1 MSGPGGA
8 AHERYRDDLA
18 AYALGGLGEDEAG
31 KLRQH
36 LEGCEECRA
45 ELRWLQPAVDVLPR
59 SVPQRRPPPRLR
71 RRLMSTVRAESRA
84 ARRER
89 TSRSRRRDWSGL
101 LWRPATAAA
110 AGALLAVGVGGGY
123 LLHQPGDQSSLLTA
137 DAAKG
142 APSAS
147 GSLERAAGSGIL
159 RVQGMP
165 ALARNQ
171 TYEVWVRRN
180 GTTQPSSLFT
190 VRRNRSGA
198 AAVPGPLDDADAVLV
213 TKEPRG
219 GSSRP
224 TSRPLLSVS
233 LH

>member
-1 MSGPGGA
+1 MSGPGAA

-18 AYALGGLGEDEAG
+18 AYALGALGEDEAME
-31 KLRQH
+31 LREH
-36 LEGCEECRA
+36 LEDCDECRA
-45 ELRWLQPAVDVLPR
+45 ELRRLQPAVDVLPR
-59 SVPQRRPPPRLR
+59 SVPQRRPPARLR

-84 ARRER
+84 ALRER
-89 TSRSRRRDWSGL
+89 APGSRRRDWSAL

-123 LLHQPGDQSSLLTA
+123 LLHEPGEQSSVLAA

-147 GSLERAAGSGIL
+147 GSLERSDGSGIL

-165 ALARNQ
+165 ALAGNQ
-171 TYEVWVRRN
+171 TYEVWVRRD
-180 GTTQPSSLFT
+180 GTVQPSSLFS
-190 VRRNRSGA
+190 VRGNRSGE

-213 TKEPRG
+213 TKEPHG
-219 GSSRP
+219 GSTQP

>member
-8 AHERYRDDLA
+8 QHERYRDDLA
-18 AYALGGLGEDEAG
+18 AYALGALGEDEAVE
-31 KLRQH
+31 LREH
-36 LEGCEECRA
+36 LELCDECRV
-45 ELRWLQPAVDVLPR
+45 ELRRLQSAVDVLPR
-59 SVPQRRPPPRLR
+59 SVPQRRPPARLR

-84 ARRER
+84 ALGRAPG
-89 TSRSRRRDWSGL
+89 SRRRDWSAL

-123 LLHQPGDQSSLLTA
+123 LLHEPGGQSSVLAA

-147 GSLERAAGSGIL
+147 GSLERSDGSGIL

-165 ALARNQ
+165 ALAGNQ
-171 TYEVWVRRN
+171 TYEVWVKRD
-180 GTTQPSSLFT
+180 GTVQPSSLFS
-190 VRRNRSGA
+190 VRGNRSGE

-219 GSSRP
+219 GSAQP

>member
-1 MSGPGGA
+1 MTGPGAA

-18 AYALGGLGEDEAG
+18 AYALGALGGDEAAE
-31 KLRQH
+31 LREH
-36 LEGCEECRA
+36 LESCDECRA
-45 ELRWLQPAVDVLPR
+45 ELRWLQAAVDVLPR
-59 SVPQRRPPPRLR
+59 SVPQRRPPARLR

-84 ARRER
+84 ALRER
-89 TSRSRRRDWSGL
+89 GSGSRRRDWNAL
-101 LWRPATAAA
+101 VWRPATAAA

-123 LLHQPGDQSSLLTA
+123 LLHQPDDQSSVLAA

-147 GSLERAAGSGIL
+147 GSLERSDGSGIL

-165 ALARNQ
+165 ALASNQ

-180 GTTQPSSLFT
+180 GTMQPSSLFN
-190 VRRNRSGA
+190 VRGNRSGE

-219 GSSRP
+219 GSTQP